1 MRLSADLLAF
11 SARIGHEFVRPDLLV
26 RAVTHASIST
36 PTRPDNQRLEFLGD
50 RVLGLVMAEALLAAD
65 QSATEGQLAPRFNA
79 LVRKETCADVARS
92 IDLGSVLKL
101 GRSEMMS
108 GGRRKEALL
117 GDALEAV
124 IAAVYLDGGF
134 EAAQRVI
141 LRLWGHRID
150 AVESDARDAKT
161 SLQEL
166 AQARG
171 QNPPTYAEEAREG
184 PDHQPVFTV
193 SVTLESGETE
203 TARAGSKR
211 QAEQSAAKALLARM
225 EKNDG

>member
-1 MRLSADLLAF
+1 
-11 SARIGHEFVRPDLLV
+11 
-26 RAVTHASIST
+26 
-36 PTRPDNQRLEFLGD
+36 
-50 RVLGLVMAEALLAAD
+50 
-65 QSATEGQLAPRFNA
+65 
-79 LVRKETCADVARS
+79 KETCADVAREV
-92 IDLGSVLKL
+92 DLGSVLKL

-134 EAAQRVI
+134 GAARQVI
-141 LRLWGHRID
+141 LHLWGPRIG

-161 SLQEL
+161 SLQEI
-166 AQARG
+166 AQAKG
-171 QNPPTYAEEAREG
+171 QQPPTYAEEAREG

-193 SVTLESGETE
+193 SVTLASGETE

-211 QAEQSAAKALLARM
+211 QAEQAAAKALLARM